1 MLSPPGMH
9 DDRVD
14 NSQQLTLNADMKK
27 REKEREGK
35 HYKLIAGLDN
45 KKTLCE

>member
-1 MLSPPGMH
+1 
-9 DDRVD
+9 
-14 NSQQLTLNADMKK
+14 MKK

-45 KKTLCE
+45 KKTLCEW